1 MRAIGLWR
9 NDFWQV
15 GNGLRA
21 RDDESVEI
29 LSLTQILARSRK
41 ALRPALRV
49 PPLSCAW

>member
-1 MRAIGLWR
+1 VRASGLWR

-29 LSLTQILARSRK
+29 LSLTQVLARSRK
-41 ALRPALRV
+41 ALRLALRIS
-49 PPLSCAW
+49 PLSCAW